1 MYKIGVKKFYSD
13 FVRLGH
19 ELRSLVCKTEI
30 SEGTGKAGE
39 EQNDGKRRKAPKSC
53 RRKQNRLHATA
64 FFVVTRDERRS
75 LRLPRVFWRS
85 VLTFCTKR
93 EKIRSG

>member
-19 ELRSLVCKTEI
+19 ELRSLVCKTKA
-30 SEGTGKAGE
+30 SEGEGKAGE
-39 EQNDGKRRKAPKSC
+39 EQNGGKRHKAQKAAAGNKIVFMRQLFS
-53 RRKQNRLHATA
+53 
-64 FFVVTRDERRS
+64 FVTRDVRRS
-75 LRLPRVFWRS
+75 LRLPRVFLRS

-93 EKIRSG
+93 ERIRSG